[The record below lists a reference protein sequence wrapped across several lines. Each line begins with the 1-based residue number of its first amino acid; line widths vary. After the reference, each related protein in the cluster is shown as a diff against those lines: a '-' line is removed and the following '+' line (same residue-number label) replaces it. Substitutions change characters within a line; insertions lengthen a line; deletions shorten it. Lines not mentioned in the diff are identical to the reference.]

1 MLSSGLMAGAV
12 EAFRRRAGGWPGGL
26 REGRECRT
34 LAADS
39 PYHFVFC
46 RRPRGR
52 RVGWSAVRLPQRS
65 LRSEDRR
72 TAEAAL
78 PLEQGSGRLA
88 GRGLAGV
95 FPQGGSGLRL
105 VGLGC
110 VVAPG
115 AGAGRRTVWKGSGWR
130 LSELGATGSG
140 AVGGA
145 GGSGE
150 GGKAAR

>member
-1 MLSSGLMAGAV
+1 MNGVVLVGGPGAAV
-12 EAFRRRAGGWPGGL
+12 W
-26 REGRECRT
+26 EGQRCG
-34 LAADS
+34 
-39 PYHFVFC
+39 Y
-46 RRPRGR
+46 RG
-52 RVGWSAVRLPQRS
+52 RS

-78 PLEQGSGRLA
+78 PLKQGSGRLA

-95 FPQGGSGLRL
+95 FRREAPGFGLW
-105 VGLGC
+105 GWECGM
-110 VVAPG
+110 APG
-115 AGAGRRTVWKGSGWR
+115 AGAGRRMVWKGSGWR
-130 LSELGATGSG
+130 LSELGATGGG

>member
-1 MLSSGLMAGAV
+1 MWDGQRCG
-12 EAFRRRAGGWPGGL
+12 
-26 REGRECRT
+26 
-34 LAADS
+34 
-39 PYHFVFC
+39 Y
-46 RRPRGR
+46 RG
-52 RVGWSAVRLPQRS
+52 RS
-65 LRSEDRR
+65 LRSEDNR

-95 FPQGGSGLRL
+95 FPQGGSGPRL

-110 VVAPG
+110 AVAPG
-115 AGAGRRTVWKGSGWR
+115 AGAGRRMVWKGSGWR

>member
-1 MLSSGLMAGAV
+1 M
-12 EAFRRRAGGWPGGL
+12 
-26 REGRECRT
+26 
-34 LAADS
+34 
-39 PYHFVFC
+39 
-46 RRPRGR
+46 
-52 RVGWSAVRLPQRS
+52 RLPQRS
-65 LRSEDRR
+65 LRSEDGR

-78 PLEQGSGRLA
+78 PLGQGSGRLA

-140 AVGGA
+140 DNRHCRFAFNFLANIEKHITVNVFVC
-145 GGSGE
+145 
-150 GGKAAR
+150 

>member
-1 MLSSGLMAGAV
+1 MLSSGLMARAV

-26 REGRECRT
+26 SGDRECRA

-39 PYHFVFC
+39 PYRFVFF

-52 RVGWSAVRLPQRS
+52 RAGGSAVRLPQWS
-65 LRSEDRR
+65 LRSEDNR

-78 PLEQGSGRLA
+78 PIGQGSGRLA
-88 GRGLAGV
+88 GRSLAGV

-105 VGLGC
+105 AGWRC
-110 VVAPG
+110 VMAPG
-115 AGAGRRTVWKGSGWR
+115 AGAGRRTVWKGSVWR

>member
-1 MLSSGLMAGAV
+1 MLSSGLMARV
-12 EAFRRRAGGWPGGL
+12 FEAFRRRAGGWPGGL
-26 REGRECRT
+26 REDRECRT

-39 PYHFVFC
+39 PYRFVFC
-46 RRPRGR
+46 RRPLGR
-52 RVGWSAVRLPQRS
+52 RAGGSAVRLPQRS
-65 LRSEDRR
+65 LRSV
-72 TAEAAL
+72 

-95 FPQGGSGLRL
+95 FPQGGSGPRL

-110 VVAPG
+110 AVAPG

-145 GGSGE
+145 
-150 GGKAAR
+150 

>member
-1 MLSSGLMAGAV
+1 MGTGSVGRLRLTLPTALC
-12 EAFRRRAGGWPGGL
+12 FAGGP
-26 REGRECRT
+26 
-34 LAADS
+34 
-39 PYHFVFC
+39 V
-46 RRPRGR
+46 
-52 RVGWSAVRLPQRS
+52 
-65 LRSEDRR
+65 RSEDNR

-95 FPQGGSGLRL
+95 FPQGGSGPRL

-110 VVAPG
+110 AVAPG
-115 AGAGRRTVWKGSGWR
+115 AGAGRRTVWEGSGWR

-145 GGSGE
+145 
-150 GGKAAR
+150 

>member
-1 MLSSGLMAGAV
+1 MRTGARLRPLCPWGKAPDGLPG
-12 EAFRRRAGGWPGGL
+12 GGL
-26 REGRECRT
+26 RAF
-34 LAADS
+34 L
-39 PYHFVFC
+39 
-46 RRPRGR
+46 
-52 RVGWSAVRLPQRS
+52 
-65 LRSEDRR
+65 
-72 TAEAAL
+72 
-78 PLEQGSGRLA
+78 QGSGRLA

-95 FPQGGSGLRL
+95 FPQGGSGPRL

-150 GGKAAR
+150 GGKTAR

>member
-1 MLSSGLMAGAV
+1 MMLYRLRCMRLTLPTALS
-12 EAFRRRAGGWPGGL
+12 FAGGPEAGVREGQRCGCRNGACGVRTGARLRPLCPWGKAPDGLPGGGC
-26 REGRECRT
+26 GR
-34 LAADS
+34 
-39 PYHFVFC
+39 
-46 RRPRGR
+46 
-52 RVGWSAVRLPQRS
+52 
-65 LRSEDRR
+65 
-72 TAEAAL
+72 
-78 PLEQGSGRLA
+78 
-88 GRGLAGV
+88 

-105 VGLGC
+105 VVWGC
-110 VVAPG
+110 AVAPG